1 MCKSVVSVVLVAKS
15 ELLSD
20 RMLWHCVTGQA
31 VIALC
36 ESCCSVVHTGTV
48 QPHSITAMPTE
59 SLVIIL
65 NTDIADC

>member
-1 MCKSVVSVVLVAKS
+1 
-15 ELLSD
+15 
-20 RMLWHCVTGQA
+20 MLWHCVTGQA